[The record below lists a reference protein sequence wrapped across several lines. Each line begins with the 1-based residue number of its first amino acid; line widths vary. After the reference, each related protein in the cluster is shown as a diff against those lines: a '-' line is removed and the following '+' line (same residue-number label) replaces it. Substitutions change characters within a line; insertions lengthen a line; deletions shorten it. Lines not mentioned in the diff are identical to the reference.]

1 LNGGK
6 CGAASVNE
14 LDGQL
19 VPSKIT
25 EVMKRGQVF
34 RHQLAGGGGHGD
46 PNTRETAKVLHDV
59 LEGMVSIEAA
69 HLDYGVVID
78 PDTMTVDEESTK
90 RVRREMAQSAE

>member
-1 LNGGK
+1 AGGR

-19 VPSKIT
+19 VPTKIT
-25 EVMKRGQVF
+25 EVMKQGQVF

-46 PNTRETAKVLHDV
+46 PITRETAKVLHDV

-69 HLDYGVVID
+69 RRDYGVVID
-78 PDTMTVDEESTK
+78 PHIMTVDEESTK
-90 RVRREMAQSAE
+90 EVRREMARSTQ